1 MQKFPRTTV
10 GGVSV
15 SRMIIGTNWMV
26 GCSHTTEA
34 KDRYINEHVKNP
46 KAIAD
51 IIQVFVKAGVDTF
64 MGQIQQAPLF
74 DAVQEAQQRTGQK
87 IIVVSTPGLPVK
99 ADSSI
104 SAIVRLRS
112 KSGWCC

>member
-15 SRMIIGTNWMV
+15 SRMIIGTNWFV

-34 KDRYINEHVKNP
+34 KDQYINEHIKNR

-51 IIQVFVKAGVDTF
+51 VIEVFVKAGVDTF
-64 MGQIQQAPLF
+64 MGQIQNAPLH
-74 DAVQEAQQRTGQK
+74 DAVQLSLIHISEPTRRT
-87 IIVVSTPGLPVK
+87 P
-99 ADSSI
+99 I
-104 SAIVRLRS
+104 SYAVFCL
-112 KSGWCC
+112 KKK